1 MNKNISDFKKE
12 VDNLRTRYVESNQK
26 DWLLFA
32 ISLNKLAE
40 TYHAQGL
47 SDEAKLYKDE
57 YNSIIANVQ
66 GPNGQSE
73 YFPFAFA
80 CEPDDSD
87 EINKWVEKER
97 ESRESLNYGGSITQY
112 AKVVY
117 TLCEFLWPPIQC
129 DNFPIEKE
137 RLRWAKIK
145 YKEALDLLLPKQE
158 SVIEKE
164 RLYMLIVI
172 SLKLS
177 ECERELNNM
186 DKARNYSL
194 LPLIYWAQNSKE
206 EGMDCD
212 MDFIMELCKT
222 LIKKHQEN
230 LR

>member
-1 MNKNISDFKKE
+1 MKNNISELKKE
-12 VDNLRTRYVESNQK
+12 VDNLRARYVKSGQI

-32 ISLNKLAE
+32 ISLNTLAE
-40 TYHAQGL
+40 TYRAQGM
-47 SDEAKLYKDE
+47 SSEAKICQDE
-57 YNSIIANVQ
+57 YNSIIAKVQ
-66 GPNGQSE
+66 DSKGQSVIFS
-73 YFPFAFA
+73 YVPA
-80 CEPDDSD
+80 CMYDDAAD
-87 EINKWVEKER
+87 INEWAEKER
-97 ESRESLNYGGSITQY
+97 ESRESLNYGGSVTQY

-117 TLCEFLWPPIQC
+117 TLCEYLWPPIQC
-129 DNFPIEKE
+129 DNFPVEKE